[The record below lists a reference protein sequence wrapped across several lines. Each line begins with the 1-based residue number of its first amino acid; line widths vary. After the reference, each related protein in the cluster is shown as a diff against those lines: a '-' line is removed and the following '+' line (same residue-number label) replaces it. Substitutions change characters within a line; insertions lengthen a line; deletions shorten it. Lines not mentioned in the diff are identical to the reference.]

1 MLLRHLRQF
10 TPIALALSLI
20 LNASASAQEKEEPP
34 IFGWLELAK
43 FINWPV
49 VAKVKMD
56 TGALSSSLHATNLEY
71 FQRDNAKWVR
81 FTVEIEDQKDQKE
94 KVQEIFEEPVYRFVT
109 ITSSNGESDRRPS
122 VLMKLCLGGE
132 IYEEQFTLND
142 RSDLTYPV
150 LLGRRTIEHLGLIDV
165 TRIFTSRPQC
175 SDKAPVHTIEN
186 RELDEDIGI

>member
-1 MLLRHLRQF
+1 MRQF
-10 TPIALALSLI
+10 APITLVLSLI
-20 LNASASAQEKEEPP
+20 FSTGASAQEKAQLP

-71 FQRDNAKWVR
+71 FQRNDAEWVR
-81 FTVEIEDQKDQKE
+81 FTVEIENQRGQEK
-94 KVQEIFEEPVYRFVT
+94 KVQKTFEEPIYRFVK

-122 VLMKLCLGGE
+122 VLMRLCLGGE

-142 RSDLTYPV
+142 RGDLAYPI
-150 LLGRRTIEHLGLIDV
+150 LFGRRAIEHLGLIDV
-165 TRIFTSRPQC
+165 TRNFTSRPHC
-175 SDKAPVHTIEN
+175 SDEAPVHTIEN

>member
-1 MLLRHLRQF
+1 MFLRHFIL
-10 TPIALALSLI
+10 TALVLSLM
-20 LNASASAQEKEEPP
+20 LNAAASAQEKEQPP

-43 FINWPV
+43 FVNWPV

-71 FQRDNAKWVR
+71 FQRDNTEWVR
-81 FTVEIEDQKDQKE
+81 FTVDIENQRGQKE

-122 VLMKLCLGGE
+122 VLMRLCLGGE

-142 RSDLTYPV
+142 RSDLTYPI

-165 TRIFTSRPQC
+165 TRTFTRQPQC
-175 SDKAPVHTIEN
+175 SNKAPVHTIED
-186 RELDEDIGI
+186 RELNKNIGI